1 MKRLLSGNEA
11 VAHGAWE
18 AGVTVA
24 SAYPGTPSTEILEH
38 LARFPGVYAEW
49 APNEKVA
56 LDVAIGAAYAGRRAM
71 AAMKHVGLNVAA
83 DAFFY
88 AAMTGAEAGLVIVSA
103 DDPSMHSS
111 QNEQDNRQFAKF
123 ARVPCLEPADS
134 QETKDLT
141 VAAFDLSEKFDTPV
155 LLRLTTRLC
164 HTSTLVEVGTRRDQP
179 PRIEKYPRNP
189 AKYVMI
195 PANARMRHPVIEQR
209 ILELAEFAET
219 YEHNRIEMR
228 AASLGIITAGVAYQ
242 YAREVFPEAST
253 LKLGMV
259 YPLPRGM
266 IQDFAGRVERLIV
279 LEELDPFIE
288 EQVRL
293 MGIKLYQPKDVDYYG
308 CAISNHYPNTKTIFP
323 LIGELD
329 PSSVRAAGVKAGLLP
344 VPPPPPSLLDTSPI
358 STPLCPPISACA
370 SAAGTGVLR
379 NGKMKG
385 GQEGREGALPARPPV
400 LCAGC
405 PHRSTLYILHK
416 IGLPINGD
424 IGCYTLGVI
433 PPLNAIDTCGCMGAS
448 IGVAHG
454 AAVAGDS
461 ERHIAVLGDSTFFHT
476 GIPALLNVAYNRSNV
491 ITIIMD
497 NRITGM
503 TGHQEN
509 PGTGRTL
516 QQKEAVIVELEP
528 LVRALG
534 IEKVATVDAYNV
546 GSVERT
552 LKAWLKEDGPAVLI
566 TRHACALLPEER
578 KEWMPL
584 KVVAE
589 KCNGC
594 TVCFRIGCPAILKSE
609 KMDAKYNRPLAEID
623 ASMCTGCEICA
634 QVCPRDAILFRSQMA
649 ELYCARP

>member
-56 LDVAIGAAYAGRRAM
+56 LDAAIGAAYAGRRAL
-71 AAMKHVGLNVAA
+71 ASMKHVGLNVAA

-88 AAMTGAEAGLVIVSA
+88 AAMTGAEAGMVVISA

-134 QETKDLT
+134 QEAKDLT
-141 VAAFDLSEKFDTPV
+141 VAAFDLSEQFDTPV

-164 HTSTLVEVGTRRDQP
+164 HTSTLVEVGTRRDFP
-179 PRIEKYPRNP
+179 PRIEKFPRNP

-195 PANARMRHPVIEQR
+195 PANARKRHPVIEQR
-209 ILELAEFAET
+209 ILDLAEFAET

-242 YAREVFPEAST
+242 YAREVFPQAST
-253 LKLGMV
+253 LKLGLV
-259 YPLPRGM
+259 YPLPRRM
-266 IQDFAGRVERLIV
+266 IADFAARVERLIV

-293 MGIKLYQPKDVDYYG
+293 MGIEMYQPDGMNY
-308 CAISNHYPNTKTIFP
+308 YPNTKTIFP

-329 PSSVRAAGVKAGLLP
+329 PASVRAAAVSAGLLP
-344 VPPPPPSLLDTSPI
+344 SPPLSPHFEVQKWGDRGG
-358 STPLCPPISACA
+358 LE
-370 SAAGTGVLR
+370 GTG
-379 NGKMKG
+379 GWS
-385 GQEGREGALPARPPV
+385 ALPARPPV

-433 PPLNAIDTCGCMGAS
+433 PPLSAIDTCGCMGAS

-461 ERHIAVLGDSTFFHT
+461 ERHFAVLGDSTFFHT

-516 QQKEAVIVELEP
+516 QQKETVQIELEP

-534 IEKVATVDAYNV
+534 IQRVATVDALD
-546 GSVERT
+546 VESIEKT
-552 LKAWLKEDGPAVLI
+552 LKAWLKEEGPAVLI

-578 KEWMPL
+578 KEWLPL
-584 KVVAE
+584 KVVEE

-594 TVCFRIGCPAILKSE
+594 TICFRIGCPAILKSE
-609 KMDAKYNRPLAEID
+609 KMDAKYDRPLAEID

-649 ELYCARP
+649 ELYCARS